1 MRLNE
6 IVSAEQQLALWRL
19 INGSVWQ
26 ALNRHANTER
36 TAKLNPIA
44 VKPSPLPKPK
54 QQTSSSHKA
63 PQPFNKP
70 PRSKRKL
77 AAIKPQSTR

>member
-19 INGSVWQ
+19 INVSVWQ
-26 ALNRHANTER
+26 ALHRHAKTER
-36 TAKLNPIA
+36 NAKLNPIA
-44 VKPSPLPKPK
+44 LKPSPLPKPK
-54 QQTSSSHKA
+54 QQTASKPKA

-70 PRSKRKL
+70 PRSKRQL
-77 AAIKPQSTR
+77 AAIKPQSTQ